1 MPAPL
6 SILKFSGV
14 IDVRSI
20 QKPFQ
25 AIKKA
30 AASGRDIQIDLAAVT
45 EIDITFVQ
53 LIESARRSAAQ
64 AGTGISL
71 AKPATGM
78 VLETLQR
85 GGFLPDPPDAR
96 TQFWTGQGQAASSAA

>member
-1 MPAPL
+1 VPESL

-64 AGTGISL
+64 AGLGLSL
-71 AKPATGM
+71 IQPASGM
-78 VLETLQR
+78 VLATLR
-85 GGFLPDPPDAR
+85 EGGFLSEPPDAR
-96 TQFWTGQGQAASSAA
+96 TQFWTGQGQAAS

>member
-1 MPAPL
+1 VPEPL

-14 IDVRSI
+14 MDVRSI
-20 QKPFQ
+20 QKPFR

-30 AASGRDIQIDLAAVT
+30 AARGRDIQIDLAAVT

-71 AKPATGM
+71 TKPAAGM

-85 GGFLPDPPDAR
+85 GGFLSEPPDAR
-96 TQFWTGQGQAASSAA
+96 TRFWTGQGQDV

>member
-1 MPAPL
+1 MPESL

-20 QKPFQ
+20 HKPFQ

-53 LIESARRSAAQ
+53 LVESARRSAAQ

-71 AKPATGM
+71 AQPASGP

-85 GGFLPDPPDAR
+85 GGFLSEPPDAR
-96 TQFWTGQGQAASSAA
+96 TQFWTGQAAAAP